1 MMVARQDMK
10 EQLKSSLGIL
20 VTRLLATL
28 TYHPLKTNGAL
39 MMRDLNDFKVLGL
52 YRW

>member
-10 EQLKSSLGIL
+10 EQLKSSPAIL

-28 TYHPLKTNGAL
+28 AYHPLKTNAAL
-39 MMRDLNDFKVLGL
+39 IVRDQSDFKVLGL
-52 YRW
+52 CRW